1 MTGTQELRWSSRVAV
16 AAVVALTVIGLIYA
30 TAAARPT
37 LLDTTNFVSLPWVRQ
52 LVGVFVGFALLV
64 MLAKT
69 SFARLEQIGVPLAF
83 VSVLLLC
90 AVWVPGLQVPTAGG
104 GGEIYHRRIG
114 WGSLTIQ
121 PSEIAKLGLVL
132 GMAAYCARYRRR
144 IHEWNVV
151 FWPLAGLVVACVL
164 VEREPDFGTA
174 IVLFLSGVPVLYVA
188 GASRKHLG
196 IFVGLALAAGA
207 VMTALKPYRWQ
218 RVVVW
223 WDPESHYQG
232 AGQQI
237 VQSLIS
243 FAGSGLH
250 GVGLFE
256 GEGRNFL
263 PASNTDYIMAVIA
276 EDWGL
281 WGVLFILL
289 LVALVVGHGV
299 RVALGSR
306 QSFVQLAT
314 AGVSAILV
322 WQTLINVAVVT
333 NSIPCTGIPM
343 PFISLGFTSQVVM
356 LAAAGV
362 LLQLE
367 EHPAELPAVTGH
379 SA

>member
-1 MTGTQELRWSSRVAV
+1 MTGAQEYRWSSNVALVAV
-16 AAVVALTVIGLIYA
+16 VLLTAIGMVYA

-37 LLDTTNFVSLPWVRQ
+37 SVDVAKLFSLPSLRQ
-52 LVGVFVGFALLV
+52 FLGLIIGFLVLAAL
-64 MLAKT
+64 ART
-69 SFARLEQIGVPLAF
+69 PFARLEQIAMPLAV

-90 AVWVPGLQVPTAGG
+90 AVWIPGLQVPTAGG
-104 GGEIYHRRIG
+104 GGELYHRRIG

-121 PSEIAKLGLVL
+121 PSEIAKLGMVL

-144 IHEWNVV
+144 IHEGKVV

-174 IVLFLSGVPVLYVA
+174 IVLFLSGMTVLYIA
-188 GASRKHLG
+188 GANRKHLG
-196 IFVGLALAAGA
+196 LFVAMALVAAA
-207 VMTALKPYRWQ
+207 VMTAWKPYRWQ

-223 WDPESHYQG
+223 WDPEGHYEG

-243 FAGSGLH
+243 FAGSGLR
-250 GVGLFE
+250 GVGFLE

-281 WGVLFILL
+281 LGVGVVMLL
-289 LVALVVGHGV
+289 LGVVVFHGA

-306 QSFVQLAT
+306 QSFAQLAT

-322 WQTLINVAVVT
+322 WQSLINLAVVT

-362 LLQLE
+362 LLQFE
-367 EHPAELPAVTGH
+367 EHPADLPAVPER
-379 SA
+379 AV